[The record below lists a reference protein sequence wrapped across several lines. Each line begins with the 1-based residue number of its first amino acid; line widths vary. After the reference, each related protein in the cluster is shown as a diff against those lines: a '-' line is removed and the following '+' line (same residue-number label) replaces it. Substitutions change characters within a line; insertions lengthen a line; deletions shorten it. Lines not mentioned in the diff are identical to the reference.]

1 MKVKVASAVLYIFSV
16 NVVSFS
22 LCPKRATCGP
32 TGSTQFNSTAR
43 NKEDNSGNAPV
54 KTTKSELE
62 TNPLFFLFFFFSP
75 LLFPRRRSLLDDCF
89 TGQSPG
95 SAISIPAA
103 PDVHEGLSQIQ
114 ASAP

>member
-1 MKVKVASAVLYIFSV
+1 MMLS
-16 NVVSFS
+16 
-22 LCPKRATCGP
+22 
-32 TGSTQFNSTAR
+32 
-43 NKEDNSGNAPV
+43 
-54 KTTKSELE
+54 
-62 TNPLFFLFFFFSP
+62 TNPNSQTTLAHQDLIFFTFVQLLWSRYYTKPGAQIFFFFFPP

-103 PDVHEGLSQIQ
+103 PDVHEGLGQIQ

>member
-1 MKVKVASAVLYIFSV
+1 MVGNLFTTFLQNDKIHLHKNSPETHVAKHINLLINFVI
-16 NVVSFS
+16 
-22 LCPKRATCGP
+22 
-32 TGSTQFNSTAR
+32 TGSHT
-43 NKEDNSGNAPV
+43 
-54 KTTKSELE
+54 
-62 TNPLFFLFFFFSP
+62 FFLFFFFSPP

-103 PDVHEGLSQIQ
+103 PDVHEGLGQIQ